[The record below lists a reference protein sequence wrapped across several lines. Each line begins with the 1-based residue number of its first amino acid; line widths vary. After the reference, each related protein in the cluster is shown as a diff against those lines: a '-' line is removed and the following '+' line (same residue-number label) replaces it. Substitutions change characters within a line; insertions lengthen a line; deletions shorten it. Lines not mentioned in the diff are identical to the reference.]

1 MTEPES
7 PPLRASDRDREQ
19 VAQVLHRA
27 AADGRITMNE
37 LEERLDV
44 VYAAKTRAELVH
56 PVADLPADG
65 TSGLVPAGER
75 EVPRLV
81 GGTPGATCS
90 IAVMSGTERR
100 GSWVVPA
107 KHTSVAF
114 WGGVTLDLR
123 QTRFAEPRVTI
134 TAVAVMGAVDVLVPD
149 DVDVDVSGTGVMGA
163 FELQERAGVAPHAP
177 PGAPHVQVSG
187 LAFWGAVNVV
197 RVPAKE
203 RIARAGD
210 DAG

>member
-7 PPLRASDRDREQ
+7 PQLRASDHDREQ

-27 AADGRITMNE
+27 AADGRITMDE
-37 LEERLDV
+37 LEDRLDV

-56 PVADLPADG
+56 PVADIPADG
-65 TSGLVPAGER
+65 TSALVPVREGAGQ
-75 EVPRLV
+75 RLV
-81 GGTPGATCS
+81 GGAPGSASS

-134 TAVAVMGAVDVLVPD
+134 TAVAVMGGIDVLVPD
-149 DVDVDVSGTGVMGA
+149 DVDVDVTGTGVMGA
-163 FELQERAGVAPHAP
+163 FELQERGGVAPHAP
-177 PGAPHVQVSG
+177 PGAPHVQVTG
-187 LAFWGAVNVV
+187 LAFWGAVNII
-197 RVPAKE
+197 RVPAKGRLE
-203 RIARAGD
+203 RSGD
-210 DAG
+210 DGA